1 MMAVHRLQDHSAT
14 IHGQTEAEQ
23 EKLKKEVEA
32 FKEEAAQV
40 SVFMSLVLFVLILD
54 FIIGGRE
61 GCYPTRCSRLHLIVR
76 RGVPRLL

>member
-1 MMAVHRLQDHSAT
+1 MMAVHRLQDHGAT

-40 SVFMSLVLFVLILD
+40 SVFMSLVLFALILC

-61 GCYPTRCSRLHLIVR
+61 GCYPTRCSRFHLIV
-76 RGVPRLL
+76 